1 MAIEKN
7 EVIAFIPVRGG
18 SKGIKDKNIVDLDG
32 IPLLMWS
39 IYAAAASKYIDRIV
53 VSSDS
58 KDILFKA
65 NYYSRHFHIRVDCID
80 RPSYLAEDSSTTE
93 SVIDHFIK
101 NDSIIR
107 DNDIIVLMQAT
118 SPFRH
123 NDLIDKLIEGVNG
136 EEFFSCLTV
145 NERSPFFWNVWD
157 NWKVARPLYDPKN
170 RKRRQDMSCSD
181 IKIQENGNLYGFTV
195 SGYKISGHRSPF
207 RSTVVMSD
215 LVHSIEIDN
224 QLDLEVCRAIS
235 KMDIIQEWK
244 NQIVI

>member
-1 MAIEKN
+1 M
-7 EVIAFIPVRGG
+7 
-18 SKGIKDKNIVDLDG
+18 
-32 IPLLMWS
+32 
-39 IYAAAASKYIDRIV
+39 
-53 VSSDS
+53 
-58 KDILFKA
+58 
-65 NYYSRHFHIRVDCID
+65 D
-80 RPSYLAEDSSTTE
+80 RPSNLAEDLSTTE
-93 SVIDHFIK
+93 SVIDYFIK
-101 NDSIIR
+101 NDSNVR

-123 NDLIDKLIEGVNG
+123 DDLIDKLIEGVNR
-136 EEFFSCLTV
+136 ERISSCLTV
-145 NERSPFFWNVWD
+145 NERSPFFWNSWGD
-157 NWKVARPLYDPKN
+157 SKVARPLYDPKN

-235 KMDIIQEWK
+235 KMEIIQEWK
-244 NQIVI
+244 NRIVI